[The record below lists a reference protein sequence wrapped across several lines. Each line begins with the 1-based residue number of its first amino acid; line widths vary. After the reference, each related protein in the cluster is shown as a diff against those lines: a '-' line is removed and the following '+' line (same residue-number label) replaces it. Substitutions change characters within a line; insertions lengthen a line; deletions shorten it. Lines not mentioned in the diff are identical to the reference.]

1 MIIIW
6 KETLG
11 ADGCGFFFL
20 LFIFFL
26 WQKSHNGD
34 AYVYGFDGC
43 DDFMAVYVS
52 PNSMSCI
59 HQICTTFTC
68 QSSLNKVFF

>member
-1 MIIIW
+1 MEGNFGSRW
-6 KETLG
+6 LWV
-11 ADGCGFFFL
+11 FFFL

-34 AYVYGFDGC
+34 ACVYGFDGC
-43 DDFMAVYVS
+43 DDFMAVYVF

-59 HQICTTFTC
+59 R
-68 QSSLNKVFF
+68 